1 MSPSRSVLL
10 VGEGNFS
17 FSSSVCKLDSE
28 SGSNI
33 TATCLQHQEEALRHD
48 GAAANIQTIKDS
60 GGSVL
65 FEVDCTKL
73 GECAFLKGRVF
84 DRVVFNFPHCGRKSG
99 VKKNREL
106 LKNFFLSCVEVLA
119 GDGEVH
125 VSLCNGQG
133 GTPADQPKREWHNSW
148 QVSAMAAEA
157 HLILSAVRQF
167 ESDNLPSYK
176 STGYRSQDKGF
187 HVEKALLH
195 VFSRSAPFTP
205 VQIVQMEEVVEG
217 EIVHYN
223 IPAELSDYV
232 SRGFLSSD
240 SIHPVKL
247 VQDFLLE
254 GLGKHWPVSMK
265 RQPFPLLISA
275 KQLQTCCHD
284 LDSLQYY
291 WIHLLQKEL
300 TSQTQEDDAVC
311 SNIKA
316 TSPPTKAD
324 RVRSKGTESLQP
336 VCCHDFNLEVEE
348 GLYLLRPSLLP
359 QLEELLI
366 NTDTSGNAEPQE
378 EIDQSRGGQVW
389 APEGSTA
396 FKCLLSARFCAALLS
411 NISDC
416 DETFNYWEPMHF
428 LLYGTGMQ
436 TWEYSPLYAIRSYA
450 YLWLHALPACLHAH
464 VLQTN
469 KVLVFY
475 FVRCVLAFCCCVCEL
490 YFYKAVCKKFGLHVG
505 RLMLAFLV
513 LSTGM
518 FCSSAAFLPSSFCM
532 YTTLI
537 AMTGWFQDS
546 IPLAVM
552 GVAAG
557 GIVGWPFSALIGF
570 PIAFDLL
577 VIKREWKSF
586 LIWCALALL
595 LLLVPLVAVD
605 SFFYGKLVIAPLNI
619 LLYNVFTEHGPDLY
633 GTEPWHFYFLNGVL
647 NFNLVFVL
655 ALFSLPLTALMETL
669 LHRFNVQNLG
679 RPYWLTLSPMYLWML
694 VFFTRPHKEERFL
707 FPIYPLICLSGAVAL
722 SSLQKCYHFLFQRY
736 RLEHYTVS
744 SNWLALTTVVAFTV
758 LSLSRSVALFRG
770 YHAPLD
776 LYPEFHRIA
785 KDPTLHSVPD
795 GRPVSVCV
803 GKEWYRFPSS
813 FLLPHNWQL
822 HFIQSAFK
830 GQLPQPYASGPQ
842 ATQIIPANM
851 NDQNLEE
858 PSRYVDIK
866 QCHYLVDLETDE
878 ETPLEP
884 RYSTS
889 KEEWS
894 VVAYKPF
901 LQASRSSPL
910 FRAFYI
916 PFISDHHTTYRRYMI
931 LKARR
936 QKQPR
941 KRAHG

>member
-1 MSPSRSVLL
+1 MAA
-10 VGEGNFS
+10 
-17 FSSSVCKLDSE
+17 K
-28 SGSNI
+28 
-33 TATCLQHQEEALRHD
+33 ALRQRTRRGSRQD
-48 GAAANIQTIKDS
+48 ANNVNISTEARPPKEEKGGGDDS
-60 GGSVL
+60 KVAETRQESV
-65 FEVDCTKL
+65 
-73 GECAFLKGRVF
+73 
-84 DRVVFNFPHCGRKSG
+84 
-99 VKKNREL
+99 
-106 LKNFFLSCVEVLA
+106 
-119 GDGEVH
+119 
-125 VSLCNGQG
+125 
-133 GTPADQPKREWHNSW
+133 
-148 QVSAMAAEA
+148 
-157 HLILSAVRQF
+157 
-167 ESDNLPSYK
+167 
-176 STGYRSQDKGF
+176 
-187 HVEKALLH
+187 
-195 VFSRSAPFTP
+195 
-205 VQIVQMEEVVEG
+205 
-217 EIVHYN
+217 
-223 IPAELSDYV
+223 
-232 SRGFLSSD
+232 
-240 SIHPVKL
+240 
-247 VQDFLLE
+247 
-254 GLGKHWPVSMK
+254 
-265 RQPFPLLISA
+265 
-275 KQLQTCCHD
+275 
-284 LDSLQYY
+284 
-291 WIHLLQKEL
+291 
-300 TSQTQEDDAVC
+300 
-311 SNIKA
+311 
-316 TSPPTKAD
+316 
-324 RVRSKGTESLQP
+324 
-336 VCCHDFNLEVEE
+336 
-348 GLYLLRPSLLP
+348 
-359 QLEELLI
+359 
-366 NTDTSGNAEPQE
+366 
-378 EIDQSRGGQVW
+378 SRGGQVW

-416 DETFNYWEPMHF
+416 DETFNYWEPMHY

-475 FVRCVLAFCCCVCEL
+475 FVRCVLAFSCCVCEL

-532 YTTLI
+532 YTTLV

-546 IPLAVM
+546 LPLAVM

-557 GIVGWPFSALIGF
+557 AIVGWPFSALIGV

-577 VIKREWKSF
+577 VLKRQWKGFITWS
-586 LIWCALALL
+586 AVALL
-595 LLLVPLVAVD
+595 LLLVPFVAVD

-619 LLYNVFTEHGPDLY
+619 LLYNVFTPHGPDLY
-633 GTEPWHFYFLNGVL
+633 GTEPWHFYFVNGLL
-647 NFNLVFVL
+647 NFNLVFAL

-744 SNWLALTTVVAFTV
+744 SNRLALSAVVVFTV
-758 LSLSRSVALFRG
+758 LSLSRSVALFKG

-785 KDPTLHSVPD
+785 KDPTLHSVPE

-822 HFIQSAFK
+822 HFIQSEFK
-830 GQLPQPYASGPQ
+830 GQLPQAYASGPL

-858 PSRYVDIK
+858 PTRYVDLR
-866 QCHYLVDLETDE
+866 QCHYLVDLDTDE
-878 ETPLEP
+878 ETPHEP
-884 RYSTS
+884 RYSAN

-894 VVAYKPF
+894 IVAYKPF

-910 FRAFYI
+910 LRAFYI
-916 PFISDHHTTYRRYMI
+916 PFISDHHTTYRRYVI

-941 KRAHG
+941 KRTHG